1 MKFNNPLTKE
11 EQWLHSDREILGRA
25 EKTAGKVGIV
35 LTLKLPN
42 GEAFALEVDRL
53 NADTG
58 GTYCNMVREY
68 FDEWKT
74 SKDTA
79 SRRKQRD
86 REQQE
91 ILDTSGSP
99 ISGGDSDSGIFS
111 VSETVQALEERVQG
125 STSLEEEVIQRID
138 AAYDSRAKLNEQL
151 SIITTKLTQCEE
163 EIKQLEQMRSI
174 FDASKVLEEARG
186 SVHRQGEDAAG
197 AVGHAPHS
205 TTPEEGRGEGAE
217 PPSAGD

>member
-138 AAYDSRAKLNEQL
+138 AAYDSRARLNEQL
-151 SIITTKLTQCEE
+151 SSITTKLTQCEE

-174 FDASKVLEEARG
+174 FDASKVLEEASSSIRG
-186 SVHRQGEDAAG
+186 HEKAPTQPVDNK
-197 AVGHAPHS
+197 PHS
-205 TTPEEGRGEGAE
+205 AE
-217 PPSAGD
+217 AIKGGS

>member
-174 FDASKVLEEARG
+174 FDASKVLEQARG
-186 SVHRQGEDAAG
+186 SVHRQGEAAAG

-205 TTPEEGRGEGAE
+205 TTPEE
-217 PPSAGD
+217 